1 MIKPENASNVVGSK
15 VRQARLDAR
24 PLVTQNDLAARLQVL
39 GLAYMDQ
46 AKISR
51 IENGDRPVYDYELVA
66 LALALKVSVEWLVT
80 IDAGSQ
86 AQE

>member
-1 MIKPENASNVVGSK
+1 MTKPKDAANMVGPK
-15 VRQARLDAR
+15 VKQARLDTQ
-24 PLVTQNDLAARLQVL
+24 PQVTQNDLAARLQVL
-39 GLAYMDQ
+39 GLDYMDQ

-80 IDAGSQ
+80 GDVSP
-86 AQE
+86 